1 MSKLTIPAI
10 LVATIMVA
18 GIFAFMPVEQAS
30 TVHDSI
36 TAAAVGLA
44 CVTETLT
51 VAGEI
56 DNDEVIFT
64 FSNEGAPIFITS
76 LSGQVTTGGA
86 ANEAFGIQAT
96 QDIGAEET
104 EVDGNE
110 FEITL
115 NDASAAAPD
124 NTEREMFSGALFEN
138 GIFVE
143 TVFQLIIDNDEGAGQ
158 AVDAA
163 DVITFE
169 ICGFVSDPAN
179 FDAADVTITQ
189 TAGT

>member
-36 TAAAVGLA
+36 SAATVGVG
-44 CVTETLT
+44 CISDTLT
-51 VAGEI
+51 VAGVI
-56 DNDEVIFT
+56 DNDQVIFT

-76 LSGQVTTGGA
+76 LSGQGTAGVVA
-86 ANEAFGIQAT
+86 DEAFGVQLF
-96 QDIGAEET
+96 QDVGNEET
-104 EVDGNE
+104 EVDGNALE
-110 FEITL
+110 FAL
-115 NDASAAAPD
+115 SDAVADAPD
-124 NTEREMFSGALFEN
+124 NTEREMFSAGGFQN

-143 TVFQLIIDNDEGAGQ
+143 TVLQLIIDDDEGAAQDIEAG
-158 AVDAA
+158 
-163 DVITFE
+163 DVLTFE
-169 ICGFVSDPAN
+169 ICGLVSDPAN